1 LIARHLAATA
11 SRDRFVDGYIAVS
24 GRQLATEVKEMTRKI
39 RILGLALVAILV
51 LGSVVASGASALKPH
66 LTVESYP
73 ATLSGQQTGENNV
86 FTLEGGRKT
95 TCENVKYSG
104 TYTETQAKGE
114 SGSVV
119 TPEYIN
125 CTTTILGNPTPSTV
139 TLNGCRYNF
148 TANTYVN
155 ETEATGTEEH
165 VECPEGKKMESHVW
179 QTSAKHLAN
188 ETALCTYAIGS
199 QTATGTFTYKITGTA
214 ETPHTYGTSTTKATI
229 SVSRTGGTVT
239 NCGAATQTGSIEA
252 AAKVEAKNSKG
263 ELEHPTWKN
272 E

>member
-1 LIARHLAATA
+1 
-11 SRDRFVDGYIAVS
+11 
-24 GRQLATEVKEMTRKI
+24 MTRNIK
-39 RILGLALVAILV
+39 ILGLALVAMLAV
-51 LGSVVASGASALKPH
+51 GTVMASGASALKPH

-73 ATLSGQQTGENNV
+73 ATLTGEQTGAHNV

-95 TCENVKYSG
+95 TCESVKYSG

-125 CTTTILGNPTPSTV
+125 CTTTILGNPTKSTV

-148 TANTYVN
+148 TANTFVS
-155 ETEATGTEEH
+155 ETEATGTEEL
-165 VECPEGKKMESHVW
+165 VECPEGKKAESHVW
-179 QTSAKHLAN
+179 LTSAKHLAN
-188 ETALCTYAIGS
+188 EAALCTYAIGS
-199 QTATGTFTYKITGTA
+199 QTVTGTFTYKITGTA
-214 ETPHTYGTSTTKATI
+214 ETPHTYGVSTSKATI
-229 SVSRTGGTVT
+229 SVSRTGGTIT
-239 NCGAATQTGSIEA
+239 NCGAATQTGEIEA
-252 AAKVEAKNSKG
+252 EAKVEAKNNKG